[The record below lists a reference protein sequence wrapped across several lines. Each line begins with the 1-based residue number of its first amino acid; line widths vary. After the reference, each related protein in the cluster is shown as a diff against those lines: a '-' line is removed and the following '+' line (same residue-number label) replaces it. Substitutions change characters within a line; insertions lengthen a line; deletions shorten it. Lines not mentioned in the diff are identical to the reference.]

1 HGRRDSEGRGCGG
14 EELVGGSQSR
24 ISSRQVWEEVLFGE
38 VAAPLLHPVPFWAQ
52 PCNTCPSHHSAVS
65 GRQLQQQNP
74 GAETEEDYS
83 VTEGPVGEI
92 IRPRPQGSSPV
103 YEYTVEGA
111 GFGAQES
118 NQGRRSSS
126 GRRRSWWKRDS
137 GESTA
142 FSSMSHTE
150 TMQEATEVTLKTE
163 VEAGASGYT
172 VTGGG
177 DQGIF
182 VKQVLKDSSAAK
194 LFSLREGDQLLS
206 ATIFFDHMKYEDALK
221 ILQYSEPYKVQF
233 RIKRKLSAS
242 KGEDSAIPHSQQG
255 LKSQEKQDKD
265 TADGYM
271 ETPTKTLEVDG
282 DRERLISKS
291 RDGRQRRPQDRLSWP
306 KFQALGS
313 KRGAGPRRS
322 HSSSEASEQR
332 DTHDVS
338 PTSTDTEAQLTA
350 DSQEQKSGTRRRR
363 RFLNLRFG
371 MRSGQDANITE
382 QTGREPQDRGD
393 HAGLLEE
400 TQLQEDETQASGF
413 VSALTTQMTTKPSL
427 SNLEKEGPGEMVVKT
442 DRHQRKKKQLVK
454 QGKEKTLSQHRAEPA
469 PGSSWDD
476 EWEVVESLE
485 IGIARLSL
493 QDKPDQDNT
502 QAALCDSKTPEI
514 GFSKKKTKET
524 KKGTKEGGLGEKE
537 WREAGDRERKDRQV
551 TAEPQGRTGL
561 TTERG
566 GKDGTTGWESEQEK
580 KGTEHLTQTGQ
591 IKVKMPK
598 FRIPSFGWSPTK
610 EAVTGKRERK
620 EVSTE
625 DKETLDEEKQKEE
638 PERKKGE
645 GKKDRH
651 SSEKIEIRQTPKA
664 MHIEADIP
672 DKGGEYSEKEISFK
686 MTKLKVPSFLEC
698 PSSKPGAQKSM
709 VGSAP
714 KKETKESLPSKQG
727 ELKKQDINIKQASSK
742 LDVKAGQVD
751 VKFPDF
757 QLPEGEQATEDADGA
772 GLKGHLPKVQMPSFK
787 MPKVD
792 LKGPHVDL
800 KDSTV
805 EVKGPTV
812 DVKSPKA

>member
-1 HGRRDSEGRGCGG
+1 MCDCFHVVLPTWPGAP
-14 EELVGGSQSR
+14 GS
-24 ISSRQVWEEVLFGE
+24 
-38 VAAPLLHPVPFWAQ
+38 A
-52 PCNTCPSHHSAVS
+52 S
-65 GRQLQQQNP
+65 GRQLQQQDP
-74 GAETEEDYS
+74 GAETEEDHS

-142 FSSMSHTE
+142 FSSMSHPE
-150 TMQEATEVTLKTE
+150 TMQEATEVTLNTE

-242 KGEDSAIPHSQQG
+242 KGEESAILHSQQG

-291 RDGRQRRPQDRLSWP
+291 RDGHQRRPQDRLSWP

-313 KRGAGPRRS
+313 KRASGPRRS

-332 DTHDVS
+332 DTHEVS

-363 RFLNLRFG
+363 RKFLNLRFG
-371 MRSGQDANITE
+371 MRSGQGANITE
-382 QTGREPQDRGD
+382 QIGREPQDRRG

-400 TQLQEDETQASGF
+400 SQLQEDETQASGF
-413 VSALTTQMTTKPSL
+413 TSALSTQMPTNL
-427 SNLEKEGPGEMVVKT
+427 SHSDLEKEGPGEMVVKS
-442 DRHQRKKKQLVK
+442 DKHQRKKKQLAK
-454 QGKEKTLSQHRAEPA
+454 QDKEKTFSQHRAEPA
-469 PGSSWDD
+469 PGSSWDG
-476 EWEVVESLE
+476 EWEIVESLE
-485 IGIARLSL
+485 MGIARLSL
-493 QDKPDQDNT
+493 QDKPDQGST
-502 QAALCDSKTPEI
+502 QLALCNSKTPET
-514 GFSKKKTKET
+514 GFSKKNTKET
-524 KKGTKEGGLGEKE
+524 KKGSKEVGIGEKE
-537 WREAGDRERKDRQV
+537 RRETVDRGRKDRQV
-551 TAEPQGRTGL
+551 PAESQGRTGHA
-561 TTERG
+561 TEK
-566 GKDGTTGWESEQEK
+566 GKEGRAGWESEQEK
-580 KGTEHLTQTGQ
+580 KDTEQVTQTGQ

-610 EAVTGKRERK
+610 EAVTQKRERK

-625 DKETLDEEKQKEE
+625 DNETLDEEKRREE
-638 PERKKGE
+638 PEKKE
-645 GKKDRH
+645 RECNED
-651 SSEKIEIRQTPKA
+651 RQTTDKTQSRKA
-664 MHIEADIP
+664 TQALYTESDIG
-672 DKGGEYSEKEISFK
+672 DNGGENSEKEISFK
-686 MTKLKVPSFLEC
+686 MTKLKEPSFCEN
-698 PSSKPGAQKSM
+698 PPGKNGTQASM
-709 VGSAP
+709 VVQTCKMEA
-714 KKETKESLPSKQG
+714 EVSLPS
-727 ELKKQDINIKQASSK
+727 
-742 LDVKAGQVD
+742 V
-751 VKFPDF
+751 
-757 QLPEGEQATEDADGA
+757 EG
-772 GLKGHLPKVQMPSFK
+772 
-787 MPKVD
+787 
-792 LKGPHVDL
+792 
-800 KDSTV
+800 
-805 EVKGPTV
+805 
-812 DVKSPKA
+812 